1 LVRACKN
8 AGDAQGGRLLDRGDA
23 MRLAKSPPLASVRV
37 PRQAVIVFIGLQ
49 LAMVMSSLDGTIVA
63 TALPTITKDI
73 GGFSRVTWVAT
84 AYLMA
89 QVVSMPLYGKLG
101 DQLGR
106 KRILLSAVVLFV
118 VGSMACGLSQTMNQL
133 LVARFFQG
141 LGGGGLGV
149 VSMAVTADIIPA
161 KQLGR
166 WMGYQGVAFGVA
178 SVLGPLI
185 GGLFVD
191 HLSWRWAF
199 YINLP
204 IGLVAFAIIA
214 TRLSVPYRRQMHS
227 LDWLGA
233 LLIMITLSS
242 FTVLASIGGTDFSWT
257 SGTAIGFGVVII
269 GAGVSFWLWERRA
282 VEPVIPLRLFSDS
295 VIRGNV
301 GINLTSG
308 LLLFCGIYFVPL
320 YMQEVHGISPT
331 ASGLVLIPVMFG
343 AAFGTLI
350 SGRRVERGS
359 RIKPWPIAGA
369 VFAICGMSLLS
380 LLTESTPTLLVAS
393 FVLLVGIGAGCMMQ
407 PSLLAVQNAAT
418 PADLGTAT
426 ATGLL
431 FRMLGST
438 VGVPIF
444 GGLINSRLG
453 DGPRNPTTFAH
464 ALSPVFFAAIFVGIA
479 ALLIALWTPERAL
492 KEHISEHAGLVDVL
506 AEPVT

>member
-1 LVRACKN
+1 VT
-8 AGDAQGGRLLDRGDA
+8 
-23 MRLAKSPPLASVRV
+23 SVAATSGV
-37 PRQAVIVFIGLQ
+37 PRRVVIVFIGLQ

-63 TALPTITKDI
+63 TALPTITRDI
-73 GGFSRVTWVAT
+73 GGFSLVTWVAT
-84 AYLMA
+84 VYLLA

-106 KRILLSAVVLFV
+106 KRILLTAVVLFV
-118 VGSMACGLSQTMNQL
+118 IGSMACGLAQTMHEL
-133 LVARFFQG
+133 LIARFVQG
-141 LGGGGLGV
+141 IGSGGLGV

-166 WMGYQGVAFGVA
+166 WMGYQGVAFAVA
-178 SVLGPLI
+178 SLLGPLV

-191 HLSWRWAF
+191 YLSWRWAF

-204 IGLVAFAIIA
+204 IGLAALAILG
-214 TRLSVPYRRQMHS
+214 TQLHVPYRRQTHS

-233 LLIMITLSS
+233 LLIMITLSA
-242 FTVLASIGGTDFSWT
+242 FTVLASIGGTDFGWT
-257 SGTAIGFGVVII
+257 SAESFAFVVVII
-269 GAGVSFWLWERRA
+269 GAGASFVFWERRVA
-282 VEPVIPLRLFSDS
+282 EPVLPLRLFADP

-320 YMQEVHGISPT
+320 YMQEVHKISPT
-331 ASGLVLIPVMFG
+331 VSGLVLIPVMFG
-343 AAFGTLI
+343 AAFGTLL
-350 SGRRVERGS
+350 SGRRVERGG
-359 RIKPWPIAGA
+359 RIKPWPIVGAG
-369 VFAICGMSLLS
+369 FAIGGMALLS
-380 LLTESTPTLLVAS
+380 LLTKSTPTALVAL
-393 FVLLVGIGAGCMMQ
+393 FVLLVGIGAGFMMQ
-407 PSLLAVQNAAT
+407 PSLLAVQNAAM

-438 VGVPIF
+438 IGVPIF

-464 ALSPVFFAAIFVGIA
+464 ALSPVFLAAVFVAIA
-479 ALLIALWTPERAL
+479 AFIIAVWTPGRAL
-492 KEHISEHAGLVDVL
+492 KDHIGEHAGRDGVL

>member
-1 LVRACKN
+1 MTTA
-8 AGDAQGGRLLDRGDA
+8 
-23 MRLAKSPPLASVRV
+23 PHSVRV

-63 TALPTITKDI
+63 TALPTITRDL
-73 GGFSRVTWVAT
+73 GGFSKVTWVAT

-118 VGSMACGLSQTMNQL
+118 VGSMACGLSQTMNEL
-133 LVARFFQG
+133 LIARFIQG

-149 VSMAVTADIIPA
+149 VAMAVTADIIPA

-166 WMGYQGVAFGVA
+166 WMGYQGVAFAVA
-178 SVLGPLI
+178 SVLGPLV

-204 IGLVAFAIIA
+204 IGAVALAIIISQ
-214 TRLSVPYRRQMHS
+214 LKVPYRRQMHS
-227 LDWLGA
+227 LDWVGA
-233 LLIMITLSS
+233 LLIMLALSS
-242 FTVLASIGGTDFSWT
+242 FTVLVSTGGIDFSWT
-257 SGTAIGFGVVII
+257 SAEALGFAAVIVV
-269 GAGVSFWLWERRA
+269 AGVSFWRWERRA
-282 VEPVIPLRLFSDS
+282 IEPVIPLRLFADK
-295 VIRGNV
+295 VIAGNV
-301 GINLTSG
+301 GVNLTSG

-343 AAFGTLI
+343 AAAGTMI
-350 SGRRVERGS
+350 SGRRMERGS
-359 RIKPWPIAGA
+359 RIKPWPIVGAG
-369 VFAICGMSLLS
+369 FTILGMALLS
-380 LLTESTPTLLVAS
+380 MLTEHTATALVAL
-393 FVLLVGIGAGCMMQ
+393 FVLFVGLGAGFMMQ
-407 PSLLAVQNAAT
+407 PSLLAVQNAAA

-438 VGVPIF
+438 IGAPIF

-453 DGPRNPTTFAH
+453 SGPRNPMTYAH
-464 ALSPVFFAAIFVGIA
+464 ALSPVFFALVFVAIV
-479 ALLIALWTPERAL
+479 ALAISVWTPERAL
-492 KEHISEHAGLVDVL
+492 KEHISEHAGLDDVL